1 MPSFD
6 DQILKFRSSPLYFDS
21 CHLYHWCHTQEIIAK
36 PNATKFPL
44 VFFKKFHRFRSKV
57 YAFDPSQGNFCPQ
70 LQARARLHPLA
81 WRQPVFQHHVSGLCL
96 LPLESLGNRV
106 RYFDFARGV
115 FFCLDESLF
124 STWLNV
130 SIFASTASGLCSVV
144 PKAASSP
151 PSQRDLPRVP
161 SPLVVCFFFAQ
172 CEGRRPDSS
181 QCPSTTH
188 HPVYASSAIRDAVEA
203 CTQCPWASG
212 SVSRSPFGA
221 AAQASRDRTPSR

>member
-1 MPSFD
+1 MTPVTCTTGVTPKKSLPNPTPQSFPWFSSRSFTVFARRCMPLIHLKVTFVLSFRREPD
-6 DQILKFRSSPLYFDS
+6 SIPWLGDSPCSSTTY
-21 CHLYHWCHTQEIIAK
+21 
-36 PNATKFPL
+36 
-44 VFFKKFHRFRSKV
+44 
-57 YAFDPSQGNFCPQ
+57 
-70 LQARARLHPLA
+70 
-81 WRQPVFQHHVSGLCL
+81 
-96 LPLESLGNRV
+96 LGNRV